1 MTEENPVAQE
11 WRLRAVAR
19 RRGWRLTCRT
29 PDAYGEADRLWSI
42 IDAKGNVIAGGREPA
57 ADLTLDEVE
66 SYLDELS

>member
-29 PDAYGEADRLWSI
+29 PDAYADAERLWSI
-42 IDAKGNVIAGGREPA
+42 VDSRGNPVVGGQGDGL
-57 ADLTLDEVE
+57 DLTIDEVE
-66 SYLDELS
+66 RYLDDNA